1 MALTDQMVAGAHP
14 RRLERPHDPPPFAPT
29 PALLD
34 VPRTHRSVRRPSR
47 GRASPTHFHSRPRR
61 FLAPD
66 EASPVATDCLDL
78 GCSCSSGCNTNPW
91 VHVRLPGSVVFRSP
105 MRRGF
110 ALTPIVTLPLSP
122 YGALHPP
129 CRLATF
135 QSIEVACQ
143 STSHFRLTDMTSL
156 PHNAR
161 IKFGAVNRSQARE
174 SSAAQVCTRLI
185 PPDCEHTPTHP
196 PSLAKVMIIASRKR
210 LLTAP

>member
-1 MALTDQMVAGAHP
+1 MVVHQGGSEDADKLHFAKQSLSEIGRLHTRLIVMALTDQVAGAHP

-34 VPRTHRSVRRPSR
+34 IPRTHRSVRRPSR
-47 GRASPTHFHSRPRR
+47 GRASPTHSHSRPRR

-66 EASPVATDCLDL
+66 EASPVATDCLHL

-129 CRLATF
+129 YTLRHLPIHRGRMSIYLTF
-135 QSIEVACQ
+135 SPYRQDF
-143 STSHFRLTDMTSL
+143 STT
-156 PHNAR
+156 
-161 IKFGAVNRSQARE
+161 
-174 SSAAQVCTRLI
+174 
-185 PPDCEHTPTHP
+185 
-196 PSLAKVMIIASRKR
+196 
-210 LLTAP
+210 